1 VSQAPSRTILRR
13 DRKITLPPDKFRA
26 AARKGSGQKHPHMD
40 IKKTYTV
47 LAGATVIGCANCAVA
62 QDWKDHAIEPVTNPL
77 FFEDPLVHSEIRPLA
92 LWHNIDKSFATGGG
106 DVRVFA
112 AQIRYA
118 VNDRLAIIATKDGYI
133 DFDPGLGKHHQG
145 WADIAAGLKYA
156 VIDNPDQQLVVT
168 PGLKIELP
176 TGNTRVF
183 QGNGSGEW
191 DVFVSAIKGFD
202 KFHVLGSL
210 GARLPNNWDEETASL
225 HYSLQLDYYAC
236 RWFIPFVSG
245 NGQTVLSDGKGLPLN
260 VEGYDLINFGSSQA
274 KGETQIVLGTGF
286 RSRLLANLD
295 FGFGYEFGVTD
306 PKGLF
311 GDRYTVDF
319 IFRF

>member
-1 VSQAPSRTILRR
+1 MRRVEFSHSAAKIPPFIGNSREANAS
-13 DRKITLPPDKFRA
+13 PPRQQQN
-26 AARKGSGQKHPHMD
+26 RMD
-40 IKKTYTV
+40 IKTTYTL
-47 LAGATVIGCANCAVA
+47 LAAAVTIGGANFVA
-62 QDWKDHAIEPVTNPL
+62 ADDWKDKAIEPVTNPL
-77 FFEDPLVHSEIRPLA
+77 FFEDPLIHSEIRPLA
-92 LWHNIDKSFATGGG
+92 IWHNIDKSFATGGG

-133 DFDPGLGKHHQG
+133 DLDPKLGQSHEG
-145 WADIAAGLKYA
+145 WADLAAGVKYA
-156 VIDNPDQQLVVT
+156 LIDNQEKQLTVT

-202 KFHVLGSL
+202 NFHLLGSF
-210 GARLPNNWDEETASL
+210 GARVPNDFDKETASL
-225 HYSLQLDYYAC
+225 HYSVQADYYLC
-236 RWFIPFVSG
+236 KWFIPFVSG
-245 NGQTVLSDGKGLPLN
+245 NGQTVLSEGKGLPLD
-260 VEGYDLINFGSSQA
+260 VEGFDLINFGSSQA

-295 FGFGYEFGVTD
+295 FGFGYEFGVTS

-319 IFRF
+319 VFRF